1 MRVILNGC
9 RNRKKRTNRVSM
21 NNHRVLAHLEYDL
34 VQLNDDISQYTGPLF
49 LKSREEGSNQMTDEE
64 QLELGFDLGSNVILL
79 CFLKF
84 VAN

>member
-1 MRVILNGC
+1 
-9 RNRKKRTNRVSM
+9 M